1 LTHSSRQADCVIRTE
16 IDTPGHIPV
25 SFAETTANFKEITNM
40 KRFNVLPQI
49 SMIIAVVLSLLSLD
63 ARAEPLA
70 VGRKAPDFV
79 LKNQEGQTVSL
90 SSRAGQGWTVLY
102 FYPKAGTPGCT
113 TQACAFR
120 DAIKQVREQN
130 AEVYGISTDEV
141 PALAEFHKKHRL
153 NFTLLSDADARVT
166 EAYGVKM
173 PVVKMAKRWTF
184 IVDPDLV
191 IRDIND
197 QVDPALDA
205 QTVAERIRQLKGK
218 S

>member
-1 LTHSSRQADCVIRTE
+1 
-16 IDTPGHIPV
+16 
-25 SFAETTANFKEITNM
+25 M
-40 KRFNVLPQI
+40 KPFIYLSKI
-49 SMIIAVVLSLLSLD
+49 STLMAIFLSLLSLG
-63 ARAEPLA
+63 AQAEPLA

-79 LKNQEGQTVSL
+79 LKNQEGQTVTL
-90 SSRAGQGWTVLY
+90 ASRAGQGWTVLY

-120 DAIKQVREQN
+120 DAIKQVRDQN
-130 AEVYGISTDEV
+130 AEVYGISTDDL
-141 PALAEFHKKHRL
+141 PALVEFHKKHRL
-153 NFTLLSDADARVT
+153 NFTLLSDPDARVT
-166 EAYGVKM
+166 DAYGVKM
-173 PVVKMAKRWTF
+173 PVLKMAKRWTF

-205 QTVAERIRQLKGK
+205 QMVAERIRQLKGK